1 MRIRLTK
8 YTITIFIQ
16 ISQGLEARTSLTPV
30 CKNGIG
36 AEQLSTT
43 IYGAVSVAIHD
54 KESVISRNP
63 SRSAFYSI
71 TIMIEQHTIIR
82 RYGFDSI
89 SVKIKRQWVS
99 ARHKISG
106 VTKIPINIIRNPFW
120 GWMQQIVQLDS

>member
-16 ISQGLEARTSLTPV
+16 ISQGLEARTSLTTI
-30 CKNGIG
+30 CKNGIS
-36 AEQLSTT
+36 AKQLSTT
-43 IYGAVSVAIHD
+43 IYSAVSVAIHD
-54 KESVISRNP
+54 KEPVISRNP
-63 SRSAFYSI
+63 PRPTLYSI
-71 TIMIEQHTIIR
+71 PIMIEQHTIIR

-106 VTKIPINIIRNPFW
+106 VTKIFIDIIRNAILR
-120 GWMQQIVQLDS
+120 WM